1 MANCDIIPTTHHF
14 GDDTSQIK
22 WSPSILTLGHQQE
35 IPRLSVSQR
44 QSGWETLRKL
54 WTANYEPNPQ
64 DIPKWLSKAAWSR
77 NCWVWLFFPFFCA
90 WCLYFC
96 YYRGETDTKPDAC
109 LSICQGQHGANW
121 HHSSAFAYR
130 GMTNRVT
137 KGQTCFLTTVR
148 VKNCNRKTHE
158 NSLLANLPLLWTQSE
173 QSATFLEN
181 KENSWA
187 VLNSTHYQD
196 LHFCGPTGYKLM
208 NHIHHCEI

>member
-22 WSPSILTLGHQQE
+22 CSPGILTLGHQQE

-54 WTANYEPNPQ
+54 WTANYELNPQ

-77 NCWVWLFFPFFCA
+77 NCWVWLFFSFFVLGAFVITGVRQTQSQMHVCPFA
-90 WCLYFC
+90 KVNM
-96 YYRGETDTKPDAC
+96 EPIDITT
-109 LSICQGQHGANW
+109 QHLPIEEWPTEWQKDRLVFW
-121 HHSSAFAYR
+121 HQSEW
-130 GMTNRVT
+130 
-137 KGQTCFLTTVR
+137 
-148 VKNCNRKTHE
+148 KT
-158 NSLLANLPLLWTQSE
+158 ANLPLLWTQSE
-173 QSATFLEN
+173 QTATFLDN

-208 NHIHHCEI
+208 NHIHHREI